1 MHHRYLSI
9 YYSPSIWYREFGRAL
24 RSSVSPARRRE
35 RKKKKKKVRAQIMVG
50 LRRRGSGHKTGAAK
64 NTQNQFTRTPWLLP
78 LIAAAALPIHG
89 SALDPPI
96 GWAAILRTMARSNR
110 LIKLNRANE
119 SRANLAWGMH
129 SSQWCW
135 RSPVTTRKRRERE
148 RERKLVNI
156 SRIGTMGMVRRR
168 ERLWERVVLRI

>member
-1 MHHRYLSI
+1 MVSRVW
-9 YYSPSIWYREFGRAL
+9 PSVTKLGVPCTKKGKE
-24 RSSVSPARRRE
+24 
-35 RKKKKKKVRAQIMVG
+35 KKKKKKVRAQIMVG

-135 RSPVTTRKRRERE
+135 RSPVTTRKRKRERE
-148 RERKLVNI
+148 RESWWI
-156 SRIGTMGMVRRR
+156 FR
-168 ERLWERVVLRI
+168 ELGPWGWWGGEKGYGNAWCCEFNDV